1 MISNYDKWLTTPPE
15 QYPSDDWYESVEE
28 EMTEEFWLHHENVF
42 LESGTY
48 NDWMLKLCNKREG
61 MDFDKEGYP
70 IKVGYMT
77 AQLAAKIVQ
86 RAHKIYFENKKL

>member
-1 MISNYDKWLTTPPE
+1 
-15 QYPSDDWYESVEE
+15 
-28 EMTEEFWLHHENVF
+28 
-42 LESGTY
+42 
-48 NDWMLKLCNKREG
+48 MLKLCNKREG